1 MRSIA
6 DDSVSSSRALAAD
19 RVNGRESCTRA
30 HGRRCPTLPSSGC
43 DLAPSLGHGFG
54 MPMGYLPFAALA
66 AIHLGGPQGDT
77 ARLTVEDSRVDGTES
92 GVPEPDRLAVVRTRS
107 GQREHIGVPASSGHQ
122 TMRSQIGTD
131 RGPTQVGACRGLA
144 CHQGH
149 TSRLPCRSLVLF
161 VRLDSLKEDDGVRC
175 ELVLRD
181 ASELGIDPCLISA
194 RNGVVGDGRGHGRQL
209 CQKAIRVPTARDPD
223 CRMTARAD

>member
-54 MPMGYLPFAALA
+54 MPVGYLPFAALA

-92 GVPEPDRLAVVRTRS
+92 GVPEPDPLAGRRWVDL
-107 GQREHIGVPASSGHQ
+107 
-122 TMRSQIGTD
+122 TD
-131 RGPTQVGACRGLA
+131 VAC
-144 CHQGH
+144 
-149 TSRLPCRSLVLF
+149 
-161 VRLDSLKEDDGVRC
+161 K
-175 ELVLRD
+175 
-181 ASELGIDPCLISA
+181 I
-194 RNGVVGDGRGHGRQL
+194 
-209 CQKAIRVPTARDPD
+209 
-223 CRMTARAD
+223 